1 MNLKTKKPAPRR
13 FTNLA
18 PKKAGRYGKDKRFT
32 NALGSWDSGKEYERF
47 LFLQDL
53 EKKGTI
59 TDLERNLRFVFKH
72 NGVRICAFKVD
83 FGYRVD
89 GVRVVEDYKG
99 NVIHRDFKLRV
110 KMLKAFEGLDV
121 VIVQEVGDMT
131 PINNVRKE
139 TRK

>member
-1 MNLKTKKPAPRR
+1 MATPRR
-13 FTNLA
+13 FTNLGKP
-18 PKKAGRYGKDKRFT
+18 PKKPGRYGRDKRFK

-53 EKKGTI
+53 ERKGTI
-59 TDLERNLRFVFKH
+59 TDLERNVRFEFKH
-72 NGVRICAFKVD
+72 NGVRICGFKVD

-121 VIVQEVGDMT
+121 AIVQDVTDMD
-131 PINNVRKE
+131 PINQVRKE